1 MAKLENHEW
10 QNKMRGFTQY
20 SATYTHLIQAVT
32 QYCFLFQHKKP
43 LIKNTLLSTLRPKQ
57 TKGHKKP
64 R

>member
-43 LIKNTLLSTLRPKQ
+43 LIKNTLLSTLRP
-57 TKGHKKP
+57 
-64 R
+64 